1 MAPYFSKKLSNI
13 TLDEGEFQLYE
24 FPSIIVP
31 GYPGANEGSIL
42 KIDAGSAASII
53 NFTHSVLMIKPTT
66 AGSYPIN
73 VII

>member
-1 MAPYFSKKLSNI
+1 MPPYFSKNLSNI

-42 KIDAGSAASII
+42 KIDAGSAASFI